1 MRYSELMLLESDVA
15 VYLANKY
22 MECNDI
28 VSVEESSVDVDI
40 DGLYKKYKKYPDLY
54 AVVDGEASHAKNTN
68 KRIKRDEGGYN
79 FAKLM
84 NKLSGSITGIGT
96 GAALVGKLSDN
107 KIATAFGMIVA
118 ISGILSR
125 VTFSKKYIEK
135 QGKKYE
141 RSLTM
146 MMDDLDRLK
155 HEIPNAAEDYLQN
168 LESNDIPANVIE
180 GTRHRARGI
189 VKQIEQIQ
197 KNINKVRNKL
207 LDENPNMSGSRHKY
221 ND

>member
-1 MRYSELMLLESDVA
+1 MRYSELMLLENDVSL
-15 VYLANKY
+15 YLANKY
-22 MECNDI
+22 MECAEI
-28 VSVEESSVDVDI
+28 VSIEESSVDVDI
-40 DGLYKKYKKYPDLY
+40 SALYKEYKKYPDLY

-68 KRIKRDEGGYN
+68 KSLKKDEGGYN

-84 NKLSGSITGIGT
+84 NKLSGSITGFGT

-107 KIATAFGMIVA
+107 KIATALGTAVA

-141 RSLTM
+141 RSLTRM
-146 MMDDLDRLK
+146 IDDLDRLK
-155 HEIPNAAEDYLQN
+155 HEIPSAAEDYLQN
-168 LESNDIPANVIE
+168 LEDGDISANVIE

-189 VKQIEQIQ
+189 VKQIDQVQ

-207 LDENPNMSGSRHKY
+207 LDENPDMSGSRHRY